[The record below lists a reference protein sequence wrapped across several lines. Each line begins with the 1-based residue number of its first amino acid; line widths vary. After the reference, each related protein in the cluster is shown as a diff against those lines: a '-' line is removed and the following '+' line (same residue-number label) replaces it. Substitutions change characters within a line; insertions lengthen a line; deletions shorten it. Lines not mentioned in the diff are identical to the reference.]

1 MTTNI
6 RRMFGNLLTT
16 SKFLKV
22 MSAVLVACMLI
33 SLTACGTATQQN
45 ATQTTTQYEEEEH
58 INEQAIQDPPA
69 ENPDSGHWHDEEP
82 SSTEQP
88 INPTEEPSSTED
100 PVDNPPTGMY
110 SYTVYG
116 DIQLFMDVNIDDYI
130 TTNSSGQEIFQLTRL
145 ALDLGW
151 WPNDVDPATFG
162 GTTAGWSSQYSGSPS
177 NFTYHTSTGE
187 VIVLDID
194 DISDHDSR
202 YDYNQIGFIS
212 YTFNSNRN
220 PESPLPM
227 EDRDIVIYFNNHYD
241 NVQYMTPLYKSVMS
255 SRDDI
260 IIIAYLMSRVSGN
273 PLENSNFVAAF
284 ERYENSST
292 FVTAEYRLP

>member
-130 TTNSSGQEIFQLTRL
+130 APNDAGQEVFRIYYL
-145 ALDLGW
+145 ATDLGW
-151 WPNDVDPATFG
+151 LPEGSNNWDASTSPNYYDFPNGDMTIRLDFGRYDDDATGYSKPQISYLSCFYGLTSDMSTRYYHDVDNIADEDKYITASFG
-162 GTTAGWSSQYSGSPS
+162 THYGDIQYLTPYGRGS
-177 NFTYHTSTGE
+177 FM
-187 VIVLDID
+187 I
-194 DISDHDSR
+194 
-202 YDYNQIGFIS
+202 
-212 YTFNSNRN
+212 
-220 PESPLPM
+220 
-227 EDRDIVIYFNNHYD
+227 
-241 NVQYMTPLYKSVMS
+241 
-255 SRDDI
+255 SRDDA
-260 IIIAYLMSRVSGN
+260 IIIAYILSQTSAN
-273 PLENSNFVAAF
+273 PGKNPFVNTGLQRYLSNW
-284 ERYENSST
+284 SSDSQT
-292 FVTAEYRLP
+292 FVLP